1 MHIKLKLSASLICCL
16 LVTVY
21 STHAQ
26 DKATRWPPAKFPHD
40 NNNCF
45 HLLSN
50 SYQCGWIYYGIK
62 SSMEGVVVSC
72 SSVKDVKPGT
82 PLAYVSMIKAGND
95 TVRVLHLA
103 ACNHK
108 QGDKVKVLQAREP
121 ETDVLAPLDRD
132 YLMKEEH
139 DGSLP
144 QCRINEYDSRIRK
157 TTWGNITLLT
167 PPAPKKA
174 APAKKPVIVK
184 S

>member
-1 MHIKLKLSASLICCL
+1 MNNKLKLFACFIYCL
-16 LVTVY
+16 LVNVY

-26 DKATRWPPAKFPHD
+26 DKASGWPPKKFPHD
-40 NNNCF
+40 NANCF

-50 SYQCGWIYYGIK
+50 SYQCTWIYHGIK
-62 SSMEGVVVSC
+62 GSMEGIVVNC
-72 SSVKDVKPGT
+72 TGVKDAKPGT
-82 PLAYVSMIKAGND
+82 PLAYVSMLRSGND

-108 QGDKVKVLQAREP
+108 PGDKVKVLQVREP
-121 ETDVLAPLDRD
+121 ETDALAPIDRD
-132 YLMKEEH
+132 FLMKEEH

-157 TTWGNITLLT
+157 TTWGSISLLA
-167 PPAPKKA
+167 PPPPKKTV
-174 APAKKPVIVK
+174 PAKKPLTGK